1 MSDPEKYDEA
11 FRRMESAVLRSP
23 NYYQKISF
31 SKQLVKFYKQVKL
44 VQEGGS
50 VPEGAEL
57 ARWLVMAIQL
67 RARAFTFSYLYLHKE
82 GSFPMETLQD
92 RETDLLSL
100 FSYDSLDQ
108 FKECE
113 KIEMIFNEILGPFA
127 KKNESPEYE
136 VLAGRLVMH
145 FVR

>member
-31 SKQLVKFYKQVKL
+31 SRQLVKFYKQVKL

-50 VPEGAEL
+50 IPEGVEL

-100 FSYDSLDQ
+100 FSIKRLD
-108 FKECE
+108 
-113 KIEMIFNEILGPFA
+113 
-127 KKNESPEYE
+127 
-136 VLAGRLVMH
+136 
-145 FVR
+145 